1 MIAPRLRFLG
11 VLVLVLTI
19 QASLG
24 PRLVVFDARGEVVL
38 LLAVAAGIV
47 GGPEEGA
54 LAGFVC
60 GLAADLAL
68 GLEPIGLSALVY
80 AGAGFAVGN
89 LQGSVLGATWWT
101 PMVSAGAA
109 SGVATLA
116 YAVLGAVLGR
126 TEWISPQTIVVAL
139 VVTVVNGL
147 LSPLAIAAMHW
158 VEGGGMP
165 SLPRPGSGGSG
176 RSSGPR
182 RSTRGPFPK
191 VRLPS
196 LPVGRRAPKM
206 GRRPPSLWKTVSAV
220 AGGPTAISTGRRR
233 AGTQARRATPH
244 WIRT

>member
-11 VLVLVLTI
+11 VLLLVLVI

-24 PRLVVFDARGEVVL
+24 PRLVIFGARADVVL
-38 LLAVAAGIV
+38 LLAIAAGIV

-68 GLEPIGLSALVY
+68 GQDPVGLAALVY
-80 AGAGFAVGN
+80 GGAGFAVGN

-109 SGVATLA
+109 SGVATVV
-116 YAVLGAVLGR
+116 YAVLGAVLGH
-126 TEWISPQTIVVAL
+126 TEWITPHTLVVAA
-139 VVTVVNGL
+139 VVAVVNGL
-147 LSPLAIAAMHW
+147 LSPLAIGAMHW
-158 VEGGGMP
+158 VEGGGLP
-165 SLPRPGSGGSG
+165 SLPRPGS

-182 RSTRGPFPK
+182 RGTRGPFPR

-206 GRRPPSLWKTVSAV
+206 SRRPPTLWKTVSAV
-220 AGGPTAISTGRRR
+220 AGGPTPILPDRRR
-233 AGTQARRATPH
+233 VGTASRHAFRPGSP
-244 WIRT
+244 

>member
-1 MIAPRLRFLG
+1 VNVAPRLRFAG
-11 VLVLVLTI
+11 VLVLVLVV

-24 PRLVVFDARGEVVL
+24 ARLVIFDARGDVVL
-38 LLAVAAGIV
+38 LLAIAAGIV

-54 LAGFVC
+54 IAGFVC
-60 GLAADLAL
+60 GLAAGLCLDHDLVGLAAL
-68 GLEPIGLSALVY
+68 TY

-109 SGVATLA
+109 SGIATLA
-116 YAVLGAVLGR
+116 YALLGAVLGH
-126 TEWISPQTIVVAL
+126 TEWIAPQTVVIAL

-158 VEGGGMP
+158 VEAGGFP
-165 SLPRPGSGGSG
+165 SLPRPGSGGGG
-176 RSSGPR
+176 RPR
-182 RSTRGPFPK
+182 RGTRGPFPK

-206 GRRPPSLWKTVSAV
+206 SRRPPTLWKTISA
-220 AGGPTAISTGRRR
+220 ASGGRTGSSTPASGPLV
-233 AGTQARRATPH
+233 TPS
-244 WIRT
+244 